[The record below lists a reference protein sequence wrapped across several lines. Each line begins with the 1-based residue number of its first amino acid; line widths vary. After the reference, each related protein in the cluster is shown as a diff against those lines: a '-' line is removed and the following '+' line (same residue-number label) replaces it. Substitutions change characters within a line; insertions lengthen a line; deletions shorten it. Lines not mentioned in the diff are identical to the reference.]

1 MGGIYCQVLATSAL
15 IAFVATAAPERAKA
29 FYRDVLGLPLRS
41 DEEYALVFDA
51 NGRMLR
57 VAKVEA
63 LTPLDR
69 TVVGWQ
75 VEDIESVARHLGE
88 RGVQFERYGWMDQD
102 DLGIWTTQD
111 GSRVA
116 WFRDPDGNVL
126 SLTQFS
132 V

>member
-1 MGGIYCQVLATSAL
+1 MSGIHCQVLATSAL
-15 IAFVATAAPERAKA
+15 IAFVATAAPERAKT

-51 NGRMLR
+51 NGTMLR

-75 VEDIESVARHLGE
+75 VEDIESVARQLGE

-111 GSRVA
+111 GARVA
-116 WFRDPDGNVL
+116 WFRDPEGNVL

>member
-1 MGGIYCQVLATSAL
+1 MLATSAL

-29 FYRDVLGLPLRS
+29 FYRDVLGLRLRS

-75 VEDIESVARHLGE
+75 VEDIESVARQLGE

-111 GSRVA
+111 GARVA
-116 WFRDPDGNVL
+116 WFRDPEGNVL

>member
-1 MGGIYCQVLATSAL
+1 MSGIHCQVLATSAL

-75 VEDIESVARHLGE
+75 VEDIESVARQLGE

-111 GSRVA
+111 GARVA
-116 WFRDPDGNVL
+116 WFRDPEGNVL

>member
-29 FYRDVLGLPLRS
+29 FYRDVLGLRLRS

-51 NGRMLR
+51 NGTMLR
-57 VAKVEA
+57 VAKVEELA
-63 LTPLDR
+63 PLDR

-75 VEDIESVARHLGE
+75 VEDIESVARQLGE
-88 RGVQFERYGWMDQD
+88 RGVHFERYGWMDQD
-102 DLGIWTTQD
+102 DLGIWTTPD